1 MPFLEVKNTDSE
13 SRREYNEVILIHILF
28 EASMDI
34 LENMVGSVKIN
45 YECKNNLVLIKI
57 KRTYGFQC

>member
-1 MPFLEVKNTDSE
+1 MLFLEVKNIDLE
-13 SRREYNEVILIHILF
+13 SRWEYNEVILIYILF
-28 EASMDI
+28 EVFMDI

-57 KRTYGFQC
+57 KRIYGF